1 MLHRLERQTD
11 MQLMSAYMQASARA
25 VPLPS
30 YMHSLPHLTW
40 HLCGCSAPACIAV
53 SYALDTTTSIT
64 PRQVVAWA
72 FCHQR
77 RAGREP
83 MPHTGSCDRC
93 HAALPAGRAEDAG
106 NNITPGG
113 RHEQGAQLAP

>member
-72 FCHQR
+72 FCIRGARDASQCPTRGAATAAMQR
-77 RAGREP
+77 
-83 MPHTGSCDRC
+83 CQL
-93 HAALPAGRAEDAG
+93 AALKM
-106 NNITPGG
+106 
-113 RHEQGAQLAP
+113 QGII